1 MTCNISIYYLQN
13 YAKNHNI
20 EIRNQ
25 AIGFVFARQT
35 YTLHSPN
42 PQSLRFEIL
51 YVKYKDHKCQLY
63 YAILLTLQCQE
74 G

>member
-1 MTCNISIYYLQN
+1 MTCSISIYYLRN

-20 EIRNQ
+20 EINNQ
-25 AIGFVFARQT
+25 AIDSVFATQI

-51 YVKYKDHKCQLY
+51 YVKDKDHKYQLY

>member
-1 MTCNISIYYLQN
+1 MTCNISICYLQN
-13 YAKNHNI
+13 YAKSHNI
-20 EIRNQ
+20 EIHNQ
-25 AIGFVFARQT
+25 AIAFVFATQI
-35 YTLHSPN
+35 YTLHLPN

-51 YVKYKDHKCQLY
+51 YVKDKDHKCQLY